1 MNSRRLRV
9 STLLTTALLLL
20 ASCGGSDS
28 TDDAGGSWTFT
39 DGRDRTIEL
48 DSRPD
53 TVVAQTSVAAAL
65 KDLGVEVD
73 AVFGPLTL
81 PDGSVDPQ
89 ASGLD
94 PNDVTQLGD
103 GAGDEYG
110 NLDLE
115 KLAGLKPDL
124 LVTYMVVPP
133 ELWYVNPATEKKVEK
148 LVPTLAMNFQGK
160 MLQQDIDAV
169 SEVAEAL
176 GADLDAEQIQED
188 KEAFDRAADRLKAIG
203 EKLGDRT
210 ILAASTTPD
219 LFYAADPDQF
229 PDLQFYRS
237 LGLPI
242 VEVEASKASYWRE
255 LSWEKSDTYDAD
267 IVMWDQRGGDATRK
281 QLRDDPVF
289 STITAAEDDAFV
301 AWNAVAPM
309 SHRAYAGVMN
319 TLADRLEPHL

>member
-1 MNSRRLRV
+1 MSPRTRATGAILAA
-9 STLLTTALLLL
+9 SLLLTA
-20 ASCGGSDS
+20 CGGGDDPDDS
-28 TDDAGGSWTFT
+28 GGAWTFT

-48 DSRPD
+48 DSRPE

-65 KDLGVEVD
+65 NDLGVEVD

-89 ASGLD
+89 ADGLD
-94 PNDVTQLGD
+94 PKQVTQLGD

-124 LVTYMVVPP
+124 LVTYMYVPP
-133 ELWYVNPATEKKVEK
+133 ELWYVSPATEKKLDK

-160 MLQQDIDAV
+160 TLQEDIDSV
-169 SEVAEAL
+169 SEVAESL
-176 GADLDAEQIQED
+176 GADLDSERVRED
-188 KEAFDRAADRLKAIG
+188 KAAFDRAADRLSAIG

-255 LSWEKSDTYDAD
+255 LSWEKSDTYEAD

-281 QLRDDPVF
+281 QLSDDPVF
-289 STITAAEDDAFV
+289 STVTAAEKDAFV
-301 AWNAVAPM
+301 AWNAVAPA
-309 SHRAYAGVMN
+309 SHRAYAEVMN
-319 TLADRLEPHL
+319 TLADRLEPHV